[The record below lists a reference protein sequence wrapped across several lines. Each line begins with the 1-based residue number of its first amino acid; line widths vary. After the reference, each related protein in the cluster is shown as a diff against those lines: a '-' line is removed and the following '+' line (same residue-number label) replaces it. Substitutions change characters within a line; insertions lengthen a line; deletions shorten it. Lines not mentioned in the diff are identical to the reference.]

1 LAHQFFCTSL
11 QPKKWFHTCSKT
23 PVMSDIQNVGKKGYC
38 MLYFFIFFLLFI
50 VLVISVYKY
59 NGNFLGN

>member
-1 LAHQFFCTSL
+1 
-11 QPKKWFHTCSKT
+11 
-23 PVMSDIQNVGKKGYC
+23 MSDIQNVGKKGYC

-50 VLVISVYKY
+50 ILVVSVYKY